1 LDNLNPQYN
10 IAEIAGSTLGY
21 KHTEE
26 SLAKMRDFVLSDEVL
41 ERKRQATVNATAA
54 IRIPIVVEDTKTN
67 TKTEYISL
75 VEAGN
80 ALGVSRA
87 AVSQALAN
95 NRMLKKRY
103 ILTRKI
109 K

>member
-1 LDNLNPQYN
+1 MDNLKPEYN

-21 KHTEE
+21 KHTSE

-41 ERKRQATVNATAA
+41 EIKRQSTANATAA
-54 IRIPIVVEDTKTN
+54 IRIAIVVEETKTN
-67 TKTEYISL
+67 EKTEYISL
-75 VEAGN
+75 TEAGK

-87 AVSQALAN
+87 AVSQALLS

-103 ILTRKI
+103 IITRKNI
-109 K
+109 